1 MENNNENESRDFYSK
16 LNLTLKETNISLL
29 KTKINFL
36 PVFGPIIN
44 EFLFDLA
51 GRIKQERVNKFVD
64 VLAIKL
70 NKIETTSI
78 KTDYLKSEDFYDLTN
93 KIFEHASKSKDDFKR
108 QFLANIYFDS
118 IKFSKSKNEMTLVF
132 SDFITSMTANHIN
145 ILHFVKNYET
155 ELKEIGNYPSYYSL
169 FNKNFPETIV
179 DKYEFKYY
187 NSDLEAKALIST
199 GGGLNN
205 FDDQSSRRVLEQH
218 KDASI
223 ILTTLGQK
231 FIEHLAE

>member
-1 MENNNENESRDFYSK
+1 
-16 LNLTLKETNISLL
+16 
-29 KTKINFL
+29 
-36 PVFGPIIN
+36 
-44 EFLFDLA
+44 
-51 GRIKQERVNKFVD
+51 
-64 VLAIKL
+64 
-70 NKIETTSI
+70 
-78 KTDYLKSEDFYDLTN
+78 
-93 KIFEHASKSKDDFKR
+93 
-108 QFLANIYFDS
+108 
-118 IKFSKSKNEMTLVF
+118 MTLVF
-132 SDFITSMTANHIN
+132 ADFITSMTANHIN

-169 FNKNFPETIV
+169 FNKYFPETIV

-205 FDDQSSRRVLEQH
+205 FDDHSSRRVLEEH